1 MSIRAECEGSVESRA
16 GESTPRQQNPQ
27 KLFDWALLPLLMIGT
42 PLLFFFRTQYNL
54 PLAANVDERT
64 ALDIF
69 QRFQSGTLNP
79 HNFLYPTLYYY
90 ITYFFTKLF
99 TPSMVLVGGRIL
111 NLSFV
116 GLTSY
121 LAYSF
126 CRIYLLSRTAGILS
140 ALFIITS
147 PTIVNSG
154 SYICTD
160 VLLAAAILASL
171 LFLVRYF
178 QQTKLRNWLVA
189 MILVG
194 VAVGSKYTALLLFFA
209 YAITEM
215 IREVRKEGHAGSE
228 SEPRVPRSVL
238 SPALACLGCLFLT
251 AAWLFP
257 LSDLM
262 RFASAHHTNPDLRSP
277 AEYLVFFHQVRKILV
292 WGAAALAAL
301 ALLVRWEYPYRLLS
315 LRRLYLGLAMVLLV
329 AALTTPY
336 SILDPSKFT
345 YDLGAQARATVMLQS
360 AEAQWQN
367 YYLWLGSESKV
378 LLILGLLGFFTVAVP
393 NYRVYLV
400 VVVFAV
406 LYVFSIGSA
415 HIGFPRYLTP
425 ILPLLFVLAAG
436 FLVKIGNLQ
445 RWGSLQ
451 PARIL
456 ALLLLSLA
464 AGELWPRF
472 ESSRIGSKRTDE
484 FWNSYNVAMNSHVAK
499 VLYAGSA
506 PFAELNAAGV
516 PTSRISWVSLGAKPM
531 GDQLACGELL
541 IFDRRAAEAHRLAP
555 ESDASVTILLDDR
568 LGDYGQE
575 VLRRADCQ

>member
-1 MSIRAECEGSVESRA
+1 MSVRTEREGSVESKA
-16 GESTPRQQNPQ
+16 GESLPRRQDPQ
-27 KLFDWALLPLLMIGT
+27 KLFDWALLPLLMVSA

-69 QRFQSGTLNP
+69 QRFQSGGLNP

-126 CRIYLLSRTAGILS
+126 CRIYLRSRTAGILS
-140 ALFIITS
+140 ALFIIMS

-178 QQTKLRNWLVA
+178 QQTTFRNWLVA
-189 MILVG
+189 MIMAG
-194 VAVGSKYTALLLFFA
+194 IAVGSKYTALLLFFA
-209 YAITEM
+209 YAVTEM
-215 IREVRKEGHAGSE
+215 IWQIRGEGYAGTDP
-228 SEPRVPRSVL
+228 EPRIPRSVL

-251 AAWLFP
+251 AAWAFP
-257 LSDLM
+257 LADLM
-262 RFASAHHTNPDLRSP
+262 QFATTHHTNPDLRSP
-277 AEYLVFFHQVRKILV
+277 AEYLMFFHQARRILV
-292 WGAAALAAL
+292 LGGAALVALAF
-301 ALLVRWEYPYRLLS
+301 LVRWEYPYRLLS
-315 LRRLYLGLAMVLLV
+315 LKRLYLGLAILLLV

-336 SILDPSKFT
+336 SIFDPAKFT
-345 YDLGAQARATVMLQS
+345 YDLGAQARATVMLQT
-360 AEAQWQN
+360 AETQWQN
-367 YYLWLGSESKV
+367 YYLWLGSESKL
-378 LLILGLLGFFTVAVP
+378 LLILGLLGFLTVAVP
-393 NYRVYLV
+393 NYRIYLV
-400 VVVFAV
+400 VLVFAA

-425 ILPLLFVLAAG
+425 ILPLVYVLAAG
-436 FLVKIGNLQ
+436 FLVQVGNIQ
-445 RWGSLQ
+445 RWGSLR

-456 ALLLLSLA
+456 AVFLVFA
-464 AGELWPRF
+464 AAAELWPKF

-484 FWNSYNVAMNSHVAK
+484 FWNSYSVAMNSHVAK

-516 PTSRISWVSLGAKPM
+516 PTSRVSWASLGAKPM
-531 GDQLACGELL
+531 GDQLVCGELL